1 MRKKYR
7 KATSSTSFLVDSCN
21 ASWSSEQK
29 LCWSCE
35 KRAPW
40 DLEDKMDDLKEG
52 RERKQISLRQ
62 RALALFHHVL
72 SAPSE
77 IILSRASEKM
87 SHLHLS
93 PYNTR
98 RLFASS
104 DCDFW
109 PRQCFDFCV
118 HSVQSTA
125 EIYSQLKR
133 SSFTK
138 ENWPNGAIFSASS
151 LCKRRRV

>member
-1 MRKKYR
+1 M
-7 KATSSTSFLVDSCN
+7 
-21 ASWSSEQK
+21 
-29 LCWSCE
+29 
-35 KRAPW
+35 APW
-40 DLEDKMDDLKEG
+40 DLEDKMTDLKER
-52 RERKQISLRQ
+52 REKRSISLKL

-72 SAPSE
+72 SALSE
-77 IILSRASEKM
+77 IILSCASEKM
-87 SHLHLS
+87 SHLYIS

-98 RLFASS
+98 RMFACS

-125 EIYSQLKR
+125 DIYGQLER

-138 ENWPNGAIFSASS
+138 
-151 LCKRRRV
+151 KK